1 MIIIIIIIINVV
13 VQIVHKARL
22 PLSSFGQRTHLG
34 QSSHHNYHHH
44 HLCLFSFLKDNLAS
58 RPICISAIISIT
70 IYHHH
75 YLRCTAVI
83 TIITITS
90 EKNQNKM
97 NKGTSFLS
105 QNCRSFLYQGLP
117 SIFNSIYN
125 TNQTIPLKRSKMQF
139 ENSSLFFVA
148 VHDPPPDHCHFPP
161 NAL

>member
-1 MIIIIIIIINVV
+1 MITIITIIITVI

-83 TIITITS
+83 TIINITS
-90 EKNQNKM
+90 EKSEQNEQRDI
-97 NKGTSFLS
+97 LS
-105 QNCRSFLYQGLP
+105 LSKLSLIFISRFAINIQFNLQYKSNNP
-117 SIFNSIYN
+117 S
-125 TNQTIPLKRSKMQF
+125 QKK
-139 ENSSLFFVA
+139 
-148 VHDPPPDHCHFPP
+148 
-161 NAL
+161 